1 MKQTIAHGVGSYT
14 RTVDDLSE
22 AALNPLPVGAHPCGR
37 LGVAHA
43 LQTFAHRVGS
53 YTRTVDDLSEAGL
66 NPLPVGAHPCGRLGV
81 AHDLQTIAH
90 GVGSYKDQSRGMHEV
105 PRTNGHGRKAEWI
118 GAVYVA

>member
-1 MKQTIAHGVGSYT
+1 MNSLPVGAHPCGRLGVAHALQTLAHGVGSYT

-43 LQTFAHRVGS
+43 LQTFAHRVS
-53 YTRTVDDLSEAGL
+53 
-66 NPLPVGAHPCGRLGV
+66 
-81 AHDLQTIAH
+81 
-90 GVGSYKDQSRGMHEV
+90 SYKDQCRGMPEV
-105 PRTNGHGRKAEWI
+105 PTTNGHGRENEWI